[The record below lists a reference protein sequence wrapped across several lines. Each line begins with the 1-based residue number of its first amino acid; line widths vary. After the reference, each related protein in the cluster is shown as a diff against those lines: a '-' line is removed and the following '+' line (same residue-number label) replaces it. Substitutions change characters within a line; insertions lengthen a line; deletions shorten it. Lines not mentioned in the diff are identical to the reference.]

1 MRGCFKAAMAFGM
14 VAVLSSPVLAQQGRG
29 GFGMGMGGGPVNLLG
44 NPSVQKELKLDEAQI
59 AKVTGLTTA
68 TREKMASVREKVA
81 DLEGQERFTKQQ
93 ELSKPINEEA
103 LKTAAEFLKPEQLK
117 RLHQIELQ
125 QRGAMALSDP
135 VVVKKL
141 GITEEQT
148 TKVKSILADQQSEM
162 QEIRQAGGN
171 DFQAM
176 MPKITALR
184 KETNTKVM
192 GIMTEDQKK
201 TWKEMTGEPFEVIQQ
216 PGRGGRGGRGGNP

>member
-1 MRGCFKAAMAFGM
+1 MRGCLKAAMAFGM
-14 VAVLSSPVLAQQGRG
+14 VAVLSSPVMAQGRG
-29 GFGMGMGGGPVNLLG
+29 GFGGGMGGPVNLLG

-68 TREKMASVREKVA
+68 TREKMAAVREKVS

-93 ELSKPINEEA
+93 ELAKPINEEA
-103 LKTAAEFLKPEQLK
+103 LKTAAEFLKPEQIK

-171 DFQAM
+171 DFAAM
-176 MPKITALR
+176 MPKMTALR

-192 GIMTEDQKK
+192 GLMTEDQKK
-201 TWKEMTGEPFEVIQQ
+201 TWKEMTGDPFEVVQQ